1 MVNKNYYS
9 LIMLCIYLKESL
21 TNSYVENI
29 CKMGSKGSV
38 VIVLIINKL
47 IKSKSIFS
55 KKKKATLFLKSGF
68 SFFTGE
74 QEKLIY

>member
-1 MVNKNYYS
+1 MKKNYYS
-9 LIMLCIYLKESL
+9 PMMLCIYVKKNL

-29 CKMGSKGSV
+29 CKTGSKGSV

-55 KKKKATLFLKSGF
+55 KKKKATLFLRSGF
-68 SFFTGE
+68 FCFPEETR
-74 QEKLIY
+74 